1 MKITKKYQERKEE
14 TNIENYEMKKKS
26 KQNMEEIDI
35 IINMSKEKKQRL
47 KEYQNNYCVSEKYY
61 FIGLIVNTMFFAI
74 HF

>member
-1 MKITKKYQERKEE
+1 
-14 TNIENYEMKKKS
+14 
-26 KQNMEEIDI
+26 MEEIDI